1 VDLVDELAAG
11 WAREHPKLATETLN
25 PLVRLHRIAI
35 RLADFERDVVTPHG
49 LGPSD
54 ARVLALLRRAGP
66 PYRVSPSELYGKL
79 GHSSGGMTKILKRL
93 EEAKRIERVPDP
105 NDGRGL
111 LVGLTREGLALQGRV
126 FAAFLTASR
135 ELFGSL
141 SASKLREVDRALR
154 TLQEALDR
162 DPSEPD

>member
-1 VDLVDELAAG
+1 VDLVDELSAG

-35 RLADFERDVVTPHG
+35 RLANFERDVVTPHG

-93 EEAKRIERVPDP
+93 EEAKLIERVPDP

-111 LVGLTREGLALQGRV
+111 LVGLTREGLAMQGRV
-126 FAAFLTASR
+126 FLAF
-135 ELFGSL
+135 L
-141 SASKLREVDRALR
+141 SASRGLLAPLSAAKLREVDRALR
-154 TLQEALDR
+154 ILQDAIES
-162 DPSEPD
+162 DPSESD

>member
-1 VDLVDELAAG
+1 MDLVDELSAG
-11 WAREHPKLATETLN
+11 WAREHPKLATETLT

-35 RLADFERDVVTPHG
+35 RLESFERDVVTQYG
-49 LGPSD
+49 LAPSD

-66 PYRVSPSELYGKL
+66 PYRVSPSELYGQL
-79 GHSSGGMTKILKRL
+79 ARSSGGMTKILKRL
-93 EEAKRIERVPDP
+93 EEAKLIERVPDP

-126 FAAFLTASR
+126 FTAFLAASR

-141 SASKLREVDRALR
+141 SATKLRDVDRALK
-154 TLQEALDR
+154 TLQLALER
-162 DPSEPD
+162 EPAD